1 MLGYDLF
8 DLDGATV
15 TEVAFTLDGVTWH
28 YRMAPASDV
37 SETTPDISGF
47 TGGSL
52 TAEGSSAGAPPSSD
66 GTRAAPAASSGV
78 TSLPA
83 WRTA

>member
-15 TEVAFTLDGVTWH
+15 TEVAFKLDGVTWH
-28 YRMAPASDV
+28 YRMAPTLDV
-37 SETTPDISGF
+37 QNN
-47 TGGSL
+47 TGYLRLHRRSL
-52 TAEGSSAGAPPSSD
+52 TAEGKLRWCPPSSD